1 MLQRQ
6 IPTLEFLREKRTEI
20 LAICAKHGAKNVR
33 IFGSTARGE
42 ADEQSDV
49 DFLVDLES
57 GRTLLDLG
65 GLQYDLE
72 HYLLIPV
79 DVATESML
87 KDRIKVRVFRE
98 ATQL

>member
-1 MLQRQ
+1 MNKD
-6 IPTLEFLREKRTEI
+6 I
-20 LAICAKHGAKNVR
+20 
-33 IFGSTARGE
+33 
-42 ADEQSDV
+42 

-72 HYLLIPV
+72 QYLLIPV

-87 KDRIKVRVFRE
+87 KSRIKERVLKE
-98 ATQL
+98 AVEL